1 MATFI
6 VTNSGAPG
14 GSGLTFEQAVQESIL
29 NAGLDTIVFAVDVTE
44 VELDD
49 AVTISGELIIDG
61 DHNDDGISDVVFD
74 AVGDHRHLTID
85 ATAAV
90 TIRNVDF
97 VGGFDRP
104 KADDGTYLGSIR
116 LPAAGGTAGAAG
128 ALTDPTY
135 VFDGAD
141 AGDGGD
147 GTDGTDGVDG
157 LDAAG
162 SILNRGSLTLER
174 VGFGD
179 NDAWGER
186 GQDGGFGGSGGT
198 SQGGDVTEQDHVDG
212 LINTGFGL
220 DEPYR
225 QFLLEDA
232 HEGGEG
238 GTAGRGG
245 NGANGGDGGDGGDAA
260 AAILNEGTLTLIDTV
275 FAGRLT
281 SGEIAGGNDARSG
294 RGGNGGGGGRGGDS
308 FGGDGGQ
315 SGKQWFSENDETHRY
330 TWDFNYDEGE
340 GESPN
345 VVEVGA
351 GEASA
356 AGITIYRNET
366 SAAGAGGDAGIAGN
380 GGTGGRG
387 GNSGDAATIINR
399 GTLEGKA
406 ALAGN
411 LNSSEVQDAG
421 AGGVAP
427 IGGRSEGGKGGL
439 ELGEF
444 LSMGYSTTGLF
455 EPLDLDYYTFHGT
468 TPPQHI
474 LDIWA
479 LSPYGFGDLPD
490 AGVGS
495 HYTQEGY
502 AADGLSL
509 PPGTGGTA
517 GQPGLQ
523 GTGTM
528 GAGGDGTTALQT
540 NGTLV
545 YVYDLGQDEDTGQL
559 AFNIIRLGNIIDAVT
574 VHWELTGNGT
584 NPLSAEDFAPGT
596 QFSGEVSFAALNTG
610 EYPNE
615 EAAEAADLEINVR
628 KVVFDIALDGLPE
641 PPEGYR
647 FTLSDASG
655 AAVLGTS
662 AVTGTV
668 VDAGFEPPPV
678 NEHAPAINSNGGGAA
693 ANVSVAENT
702 TVVATVAASDDDG
715 DILTY
720 TILAGGDGALFKLH
734 PTTHALSFKAAPD
747 FEAPKDANKDN
758 IYDVT
763 VRVSDGAKAD
773 TQTLHVSV
781 TDIGGVTIVGSKK
794 NDKIDASHTPK
805 GQPLPTNEE
814 DTIAGGKKNDTIF
827 GLGGDDTLSGG
838 TSQFKKGKAKG
849 ANKLTGGDGAD
860 GFLFDTKLKKS
871 KTKVMDFDSAEGD
884 TVLLASSI
892 FKHKKLKDGD
902 ISAKDFKKLFD
913 YTKGVLKY
921 DGDEVAKFAGKP
933 DLDADD
939 LLLV

>member
-14 GSGLTFEQAVQESIL
+14 GSGLTFEEAVQQSIAS
-29 NAGLDTIVFAVDVTE
+29 AGPDTIRFAQDVTE

-49 AVTISGELIIDG
+49 AVTISGELIING
-61 DHNDDGISDVVFD
+61 DFNGDGISDVVFD
-74 AVGDHRHLTID
+74 AVGDHRHLNID
-85 ATAAV
+85 AAAEV
-90 TIRNVDF
+90 TIFNVDF

-104 KADDGTYLGSIR
+104 KADDGTYLDSIR
-116 LPAAGGTAGAAG
+116 LPAAAGTAGAAG
-128 ALTDPTY
+128 ELTDPSY

-147 GTDGTDGVDG
+147 GGDGSDGKDG

-162 SILNRGSLTLER
+162 SILNQGSLTLVR
-174 VGFGD
+174 VGFGN
-179 NDAWGER
+179 NDAWGEY
-186 GQDGGFGGSGGT
+186 GQPGGAGGSGG
-198 SQGGDVTEQDHVDG
+198 SSRGEDVYGGDHVDG

-220 DEPYR
+220 GEGYR

-232 HEGGEG
+232 HRGGEG

-245 NGANGGDGGDGGDAA
+245 NGAAGGDGGDGGDAA

-308 FGGDGGQ
+308 FGGDGGT
-315 SGKQWFSENDETHRY
+315 SGLQWFQENDDVYRY
-330 TWDFNYDEGE
+330 HWDINYQTR

-345 VVEVGA
+345 VVRVGDDEGA
-351 GEASA
+351 A
-356 AGITIYRNET
+356 AGIVIYRNET
-366 SAAGAGGDAGIAGN
+366 SAAGAGGDADIPGN

-399 GTLEGKA
+399 GSLEGKA
-406 ALAGN
+406 ALAGTF
-411 LNSSEVQDAG
+411 NSSEVADAG
-421 AGGVAP
+421 AAGLAP
-427 IGGRSEGGKGGL
+427 IGGRSQGGQGGQQ
-439 ELGEF
+439 LGEF
-444 LSMGYSTTGLF
+444 LSMGYGTTDPF

-474 LDIWA
+474 LDIWSM
-479 LSPYGFGDLPD
+479 SPYGFGELPD

-495 HYTQEGY
+495 YYVDEGR
-502 AADGLSL
+502 AADGRSL
-509 PPGTGGTA
+509 PPGADGTA

-523 GTGTM
+523 GTATM
-528 GAGGDGTTALQT
+528 GASGSGATTLQT

-628 KVVFDIALDGLPE
+628 KVVFDIAVDGLPE

-702 TVVATVAASDDDG
+702 TAVTTVAASDDDG
-715 DILTY
+715 DTLAY

-734 PTTHALSFKAAPD
+734 PITHALSFKAAPD